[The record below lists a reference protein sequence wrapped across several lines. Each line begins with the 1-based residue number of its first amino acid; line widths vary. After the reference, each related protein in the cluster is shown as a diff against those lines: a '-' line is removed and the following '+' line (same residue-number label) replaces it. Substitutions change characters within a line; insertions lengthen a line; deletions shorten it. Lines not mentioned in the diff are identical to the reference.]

1 MVVITFTTY
10 MSVCIAEIIPGFW
23 MWQCTWQVDR
33 GHDFVLRVCTRNPE
47 FSLISPFQWQ
57 CLTLTLSLTAQKSYM
72 YLVDL
77 FSLILLLFLLFRS
90 SHSHSASFNVHI
102 CLIQHSLDHLWKVNT
117 GYISNNLP
125 IPCTTILF
133 VAELAT
139 ETVII
144 WIIILCIP
152 LTYAPK
158 IVLKCPLYL

>member
-1 MVVITFTTY
+1 MNGALVVVITTY
-10 MSVCIAEIIPGFW
+10 MSVRISEIIPGFW

-33 GHDFVLRVCTRNPE
+33 GHDFVLRVWTKNPE

-57 CLTLTLSLTAQKSYM
+57 SLSLTAQKSYM

-90 SHSHSASFNVHI
+90 SHSHSAFFNVAHI
-102 CLIQHSLDHLWKVNT
+102 CMIQHSLDHLWKVNT

-125 IPCTTILF
+125 IPCKIILF
-133 VAELAT
+133 VAELTT

-152 LTYAPK
+152 LAYAPK
-158 IVLKCPLYL
+158 IVLKCTVY